1 MADSSDE
8 TPGAEQGISGSP
20 PGRYSSFQNER
31 AARKVLESTARAN
44 IAAFHEYEI
53 VPSMLR
59 KEANKRSLQVELF
72 GVKHSSPLLLA
83 PIGVQGI
90 VHPDGEEAV
99 AKAAQELGIG
109 MILSTAATR
118 SIEKVAQASGDGLR
132 WFQLYWPPENEITI
146 SLLRRAKASG
156 YQALVCTLDT
166 FSLGYRPRDL
176 EQSYL
181 PFLQGQGLQNL
192 FTDPAFMKINE
203 AQIRDEDQHMRLV
216 QLSVAGL
223 AQTSSGIFRTW
234 EDLGFLRKHWEGPLI
249 IKGIQRVADAEKAI
263 DFGIDG
269 IIVSNH
275 GGRQVDGATA
285 SLRALDRI
293 TSSPKVINSK
303 ITILFDS
310 GIRTGADII
319 KALAP
324 GAHAVLL
331 GRPYVWGSALGG
343 KAGVEHV
350 IKSILADLEISMALC
365 GKGRIAELD
374 RSILASARARARL

>member
-1 MADSSDE
+1 M
-8 TPGAEQGISGSP
+8 
-20 PGRYSSFQNER
+20 
-31 AARKVLESTARAN
+31 
-44 IAAFHEYEI
+44 
-53 VPSMLR
+53 
-59 KEANKRSLQVELF
+59 
-72 GVKHSSPLLLA
+72 GV
-83 PIGVQGI
+83 
-90 VHPDGEEAV
+90 
-99 AKAAQELGIG
+99 
-109 MILSTAATR
+109 
-118 SIEKVAQASGDGLR
+118 
-132 WFQLYWPPENEITI
+132 
-146 SLLRRAKASG
+146 
-156 YQALVCTLDT
+156 
-166 FSLGYRPRDL
+166 
-176 EQSYL
+176 
-181 PFLQGQGLQNL
+181 
-192 FTDPAFMKINE
+192 E

-319 KALAP
+319 KALA
-324 GAHAVLL
+324 
-331 GRPYVWGSALGG
+331 R
-343 KAGVEHV
+343 
-350 IKSILADLEISMALC
+350 
-365 GKGRIAELD
+365 EL
-374 RSILASARARARL
+374 